1 MNTTAIAADLDLCDL
16 VDAFGSR
23 AAKNKARK
31 QRRVIFAAIHAQ
43 NVADG
48 IADMSDD
55 ELLAALAA

>member
-1 MNTTAIAADLDLCDL
+1 MNTAAIAADLDLCDL

-23 AAKNKARK
+23 SAKAKARK
-31 QRRVIFAAIHAQ
+31 QRRVIFAAIRAQ

-55 ELLAALAA
+55 ELLAELA